1 MLTPEELLV
10 VAETLQPHLDELND
24 WIIRDM
30 VRRLMARLERGEG
43 LVLTATDEWQA
54 QVYQEAGGHL
64 VALQR
69 EIAAFIQVAESEVR
83 AIFEDAGIR
92 AYEADAEIYRKA
104 GIEVPPIRRS
114 PHMIRILEDTYR
126 RTNGEIHNYTRTTAT
141 ASLNRLIKALDT
153 AHIKIMSGAQSY
165 TAAVKEAV
173 DEVAEYQ
180 AEVSYPSGHKESL
193 ETAVLRAVR
202 AGTAQASGNMA
213 VQGMIDHD
221 WDIVL
226 VSAHM
231 GARYGDGGEN
241 PGNHF
246 WWQGK
251 FYSRTGRTPGLLL
264 FAEATGYGTG
274 EGLSGWNCRHSFG
287 PGDGE
292 HNPYKGYDKEENEKA
307 YDLSQKQRRM
317 EAAIRQTKKKLIG
330 YREALENCKDA
341 ATQAELQAA
350 YDKEALKLKRQNK
363 GYNEFCKENDL
374 PRLGDRL
381 QVAKWTRSDAS
392 RSTAAARRAEKN

>member
-1 MLTPEELLV
+1 MLTPEELLRIV
-10 VAETLQPHLDELND
+10 ETMQPHLDDLNT
-24 WIIRDM
+24 WIVRDM
-30 VRRLMARLERGEG
+30 IRRLMARLERGEG
-43 LVLTATDEWQA
+43 LELTATDEWQA
-54 QVYQEAGGHL
+54 KVYQEAGGHL
-64 VALQR
+64 EALQR
-69 EIAAFIQVAESEVR
+69 EIASFVQIADAECR

-92 AYEADAEIYRKA
+92 AYEADAAVYRGA
-104 GIEVPPIRRS
+104 GIDVPPIRQS
-114 PHMIRILEDTYR
+114 PHMVRILEDVYR
-126 RTNGEIHNYTRTTAT
+126 RTNGEMRNYTRTTAQ
-141 ASLNRLIKALDT
+141 ASQNHFIKALDT
-153 AHIKIMSGAQSY
+153 AHLKIMSGAQSY
-165 TAAVKEAV
+165 TAAVKDAV
-173 DEVAEYQ
+173 DEIAEYQ
-180 AEVSYPSGHKESL
+180 AEVSYPSGHTEAL
-193 ETAVLRAVR
+193 EVAVLRAVR
-202 AGTAQASGNMA
+202 AGTAQASGDMA

-226 VSAHM
+226 VSAHL

-251 FYSRTGRTPGLLL
+251 FYSRTGRTPGLPL
-264 FAEATGYGTG
+264 FVESTGYGTG

-292 HNPYKGYDKEENEKA
+292 HNPYKDYDKEENKKA

-317 EAAIRQTKKKLIG
+317 ESAIRRTKKKLIG

-350 YDKEALKLKRQNK
+350 YDKEALRLKRQNER
-363 GYNEFCKENDL
+363 YNEFCKENDL

-381 QVAKWTRSDAS
+381 QVAKWTRADAS
-392 RSTAAARRAEKN
+392 RSIAAVKRAETK